1 MEKSKWKSTMYLNH
15 LSYEFFIFK
24 KLLDNWN
31 ILLFQKAFNISW
43 RDEWMHV
50 WRYVCIF
57 PYILAE
63 RLDSICKA
71 SIFSNNFI
79 LQLIQFFS
87 ISEIRVND
95 IAARLTNKV
104 THTNWIIIYLS
115 KKKKKKRRKKERMQ
129 IWQFWNHLH
138 SSFKHKYLMAP
149 LNEGSKVM

>member
-115 KKKKKKRRKKERMQ
+115 KKKKKKRRKKIEHRYICIM
-129 IWQFWNHLH
+129 IWRKIYIYYWIL
-138 SSFKHKYLMAP
+138 
-149 LNEGSKVM
+149 